1 MVTFLTGRP
10 PLLIS
15 SARATKPAL
24 IRAPT
29 AARVTALHIHDF
41 IARILSNR
49 ASACRR
55 GGSNPYTF
63 RYRILSPAR
72 LPIPPLLRGL
82 HGIVAGLLSYTIG
95 CVFARRRSDALIR
108 TAATLFAVLVL
119 SLPAFAAVDK
129 KAELDDPVKKAVSTL
144 IAEANATFQEKTSQQ
159 ITVVRPHPAVAALT
173 RQQVHAVLYAMNG
186 KLTGNPYKD

>member
-72 LPIPPLLRGL
+72 LPIPPLLRF
-82 HGIVAGLLSYTIG
+82 VWPPDYTTAG
-95 CVFARRRSDALIR
+95 RR
-108 TAATLFAVLVL
+108 TVLVC
-119 SLPAFAAVDK
+119 
-129 KAELDDPVKKAVSTL
+129 
-144 IAEANATFQEKTSQQ
+144 
-159 ITVVRPHPAVAALT
+159 
-173 RQQVHAVLYAMNG
+173 NG
-186 KLTGNPYKD
+186 TARHR